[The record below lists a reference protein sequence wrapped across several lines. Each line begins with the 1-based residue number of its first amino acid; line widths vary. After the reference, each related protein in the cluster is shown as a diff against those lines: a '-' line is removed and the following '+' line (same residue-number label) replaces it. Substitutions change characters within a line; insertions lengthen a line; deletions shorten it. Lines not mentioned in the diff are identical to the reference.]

1 MNSPNHLLELL
12 SHFAR
17 ADVRFIVAGG
27 VAAVL
32 HGVERMTL
40 DVDIAIEES
49 PENIQRFLPVCAQL
63 GMAPRVPVPP
73 EILLDR
79 PALDHLVTEKGALVL
94 AFHHAEMPW
103 LQIDVF
109 LARDSSFDALSGQ
122 TNVISLDGGIS
133 LRIASAPQLIEM
145 KRRVTP
151 PRAKDIEDIAAL
163 EKIIADESA
172 RTQS

>member
-1 MNSPNHLLELL
+1 MISPNHLLELL
-12 SHFAR
+12 GCFTR

-40 DVDIAIEES
+40 DVDIAIEET
-49 PENIQRFLPVCAQL
+49 PENIQRFLAVTAQL
-63 GMAPRVPVPP
+63 GMAPKVPVPP

-79 PALDHLVTEKGALVL
+79 KSLDRLVKEKGALVL
-94 AFHHAEMPW
+94 AFSSAEMPW

-109 LARDSSFDALSGQ
+109 LERESSFETLRNHSLSI
-122 TNVISLDGGIS
+122 TLEDGIS
-133 LRIASAPQLIEM
+133 LWVVTTQHLIEM

-151 PRAKDIEDIAAL
+151 PRAKDIEDISAL
-163 EKIIADESA
+163 EKIIADESP
-172 RTQS
+172 